1 MIYKTLQNRTE
12 FSLKKFLFFLISFL
26 FCFSVFAESG
36 ISKPELTENKNLFN
50 FTIEPIF
57 GARIGHFGEQV
68 FSKNTQT
75 GETYKLSELIYEF
88 DPALYTGFN
97 TDFKVSNFHLLLG
110 TKIFFPMRSGKMSD
124 SDWCQDAGYQTGNTS
139 LKTNYSEHENY
150 LKSSFNFDAAIKYD
164 FHPTSWLTLS
174 PAISLL
180 YEQITFSTRN
190 GTCWYGNK
198 LTSSSSY
205 SYYSYDDVPNRTVS
219 KGYGEIVQ
227 LRRKDIYTWIG
238 LDALFTTSDLRWNFF
253 CGIYIAPYIYTHGED
268 DHYMRDLYY
277 IDTTAS
283 LFYAGKTEIFVK
295 YNFSNTKSIKLSS
308 SFLFTGS
315 MKGTEIYKNSRNA
328 PYQKGS
334 GTIGATSMY
343 VDIQL
348 SGLFIF

>member
-1 MIYKTLQNRTE
+1 M
-12 FSLKKFLFFLISFL
+12 KKFLFFLISFL

-36 ISKPELTENKNLFN
+36 ISKSSISDEKSFFN
-50 FTIEPIF
+50 FTIEPLF
-57 GARIGHFGEQV
+57 GTRIGHFGEQV
-68 FSKNTQT
+68 YSKNSQT
-75 GETYKLSELIYEF
+75 GNTYLLSELIYEF
-88 DPALYTGFN
+88 NPALYTGLK
-97 TDFKVSNFHLLLG
+97 TDFKFSNFHLLLG
-110 TKIFFPMRSGKMSD
+110 TKIFFSMRSGKMKD

-139 LKTNYSEHENY
+139 LKTNYSEHKNY
-150 LKSSFNFDAAIKYD
+150 LKSSFNFDAVIKYD

-174 PAISLL
+174 PVISLL
-180 YEQITFSTRN
+180 YEQITFSTRD
-190 GTCWYGNK
+190 GTCWYGNT

-205 SYYSYDDVPNRTVS
+205 SYYSYDDIPHRTVS
-219 KGYGEIVQ
+219 KGRGEIVQ
-227 LRRKDIYTWIG
+227 LRRKDFYAWIG
-238 LDALFTTSDLRWNFF
+238 LDTLFTTADSRWNFF

-283 LFYAGKTEIFVK
+283 LFYAGKTETFVK
-295 YNFSNTKSIKLSS
+295 YNFSKTKSIKLSS
-308 SFLFTGS
+308 SFLFTGN

-348 SGLFIF
+348 SGLFMF